1 MPKIPTFEARGS
13 IEQLAGTTSNI
24 QMGLNN
30 TLASALAPVT
40 EMVVNEKIKQNDTQ
54 NRTEALRLGNEFTRD
69 LQDIE
74 DTIANDNTGL
84 GVNKQSAN
92 AYYKEKTNN
101 LIDKFK
107 SQSSNN
113 ATATLFTNNAL
124 SAVNRGIF
132 RIDTIVDKNVFKDL
146 GNQVEQA
153 EKSLITQALFN
164 NKDANIVDEFGMLGN
179 VNDFD
184 YASLQTNL
192 TKLYTDAYSG
202 KIPAANLD
210 AIINDIPS
218 VVQGFQ
224 ANKDIYDNP
233 SFAYTE
239 LNKGENSSVYPDLKV
254 EQRTK
259 LINKVETMMAQP
271 MQKEFANVIFSLQ
284 GKGTEQPFDFDFAK
298 KILPPEEYN
307 ELITTYNLAKINAA
321 DVRLI
326 RTLSLSEADEFI
338 ESKNFGT
345 PLYEGSA
352 DLITQDKLKQSL
364 IKVRDDT
371 EKQMLE
377 DPVKLQIDS
386 NPEITEL
393 FNDYVNETDNPEIK
407 ISNLKIFTNA
417 IIKDQKKR
425 GIKNNFKILTKE
437 EATNIKNNF
446 LDTTITSEDKLKL
459 IEQLKVMYG
468 DENMGMIVNHL
479 QDEKTPETI
488 LMAIATDSPELA
500 KDLFNSSTLKQ
511 LSDRANQKEAG
522 QVASLQKLI
531 AKETEDFGQVIDSQG
546 EGSESKDAKMLRINE
561 ALLKVALVR
570 MNKNVSADDAVESA
584 ANDFLNDYVLNND
597 LTALIPKT
605 INKIPVPVV
614 AVQNKAEAILIGIK
628 DKSEGNYLDRFMGEK
643 GYMHYASSLNI
654 TNLSEE
660 EVKKQVAFT
669 IRNYSKWLNN
679 SDMTGMVLYSD
690 FSNGLQPV
698 TNSDGQRVEFY
709 FTNLPNQ
716 DPTIKD
722 TSSVYPV
729 TGDVLP
735 IIPDPFP
742 FDYMNPYDDYF
753 KYNESLIDET
763 IDEGKKNSKFP
774 VNEQSSILKTI
785 GDAIISPVAAAD
797 LSKELKEDNTF
808 INISFTEKVTNAR
821 ESILNK
827 NNEKINNE
835 NFISIWSKYYRT
847 YMKKINGKDILMSA
861 KEVENQEKKAMER
874 LNNGNYKVEPDAKP
888 AIISAVKVFKG
899 QYGLSDQKLTKII
912 ENIGQIESQYIK
924 KKQYNDGPARSY
936 WQVEPASAISFV
948 KNASPLLKGN
958 FEKEFAGIERPA
970 GTTVVKHL
978 QSLNKKQMQKLLLD
992 NGNLAATLSL
1002 GMFLNRIK

>member
-1 MPKIPTFEARGS
+1 MPKIPTFTAKGS

-30 TLASALAPVT
+30 TLASVLAPVT

-417 IIKDQKKR
+417 IIEDQKKR
-425 GIKNNFKILTKE
+425 GIERANLKILTKE
-437 EATNIKNNF
+437 EVTNIKNNF
-446 LDTTITSEDKLKL
+446 LDTTITAEDKLKL
-459 IEQLKVMYG
+459 KEQLIVMYG
-468 DENMGMIVNHL
+468 DEKMGMILNHL
-479 QDEKTPETI
+479 QDEKTSDTI

-546 EGSESKDAKMLRINE
+546 EGSESKAAKMLRINE

-584 ANDFLNDYVLNND
+584 ANDFLNDYVLNDD
-597 LTALIPKT
+597 LTALIPKI

-614 AVQNKAEAILIGIK
+614 AAQNKAEAILIGIK

-742 FDYMNPYDDYF
+742 ADYMNPYDDYF

-774 VNEQSSILKTI
+774 VTDFSIISKANAGEATLGDNFLADNNNIKMLSNFESTELKPYNLKYIVNGKEVIEDFRTVGKGHRITEAEEKSGKIHTFNIDTLTEEQVDIIFKKDLEIAIKDVDKLVTNKNINPTAYSILVQMGFQLGATGLGKFKKTI
-785 GDAIISPVAAAD
+785 KAINKLEYELASKHMLNNYEGEDYKNISKEIGKTKWHDQTPKRAKK
-797 LSKELKEDNTF
+797 LSK
-808 INISFTEKVTNAR
+808 
-821 ESILNK
+821 
-827 NNEKINNE
+827 
-835 NFISIWSKYYRT
+835 
-847 YMKKINGKDILMSA
+847 LMASL
-861 KEVENQEKKAMER
+861 EKKPQ
-874 LNNGNYKVEPDAKP
+874 LIN
-888 AIISAVKVFKG
+888 
-899 QYGLSDQKLTKII
+899 
-912 ENIGQIESQYIK
+912 ES
-924 KKQYNDGPARSY
+924 P
-936 WQVEPASAISFV
+936 
-948 KNASPLLKGN
+948 
-958 FEKEFAGIERPA
+958 
-970 GTTVVKHL
+970 
-978 QSLNKKQMQKLLLD
+978 
-992 NGNLAATLSL
+992 
-1002 GMFLNRIK
+1002 

>member
-1 MPKIPTFEARGS
+1 
-13 IEQLAGTTSNI
+13 
-24 QMGLNN
+24 MGLNN

-239 LNKGENSSVYPDLKV
+239 LNKGENSLVYPDLKV
-254 EQRTK
+254 KERTE
-259 LINKVETMMAQP
+259 LINKVKIMMAQP
-271 MQKEFANVIFSLQ
+271 MEREFANVIFSLQ

-326 RTLSLSEADEFI
+326 RTLSLSEADELI

-425 GIKNNFKILTKE
+425 GIKRANFKILTKE

-500 KDLFNSSTLKQ
+500 KDLFNSSTLKE

-546 EGSESKDAKMLRINE
+546 EGSESKAAKMLRINE

-584 ANDFLNDYVLNND
+584 ANDFLNDYVLNDD
-597 LTALIPKT
+597 LTALIPKI

-614 AVQNKAEAILIGIK
+614 AAQNKAEAILIGIK

-774 VNEQSSILKTI
+774 VEDLSELEFEKQFTGMENETANSGMIMFDASNISTLGNNFLTDSNNVKMLSNDEGTKLKPYNLEYNDLNGKKIKETFRTVGKGHRITEAEEKSGKIYNFNIDTLTEEQVDIIFKKDLEIVIKDVDKLVTNKNINPTAYSILVQMGFQLGTTGLSKFKKTIKAINEQEY
-785 GDAIISPVAAAD
+785 D
-797 LSKELKEDNTF
+797 LASKHMLNNYEGKDYKNTSKEIGKTKWHIQTTKQELKIYQN
-808 INISFTEKVTNAR
+808 
-821 ESILNK
+821 
-827 NNEKINNE
+827 
-835 NFISIWSKYYRT
+835 
-847 YMKKINGKDILMSA
+847 
-861 KEVENQEKKAMER
+861 
-874 LNNGNYKVEPDAKP
+874 
-888 AIISAVKVFKG
+888 
-899 QYGLSDQKLTKII
+899 
-912 ENIGQIESQYIK
+912 
-924 KKQYNDGPARSY
+924 
-936 WQVEPASAISFV
+936 
-948 KNASPLLKGN
+948 
-958 FEKEFAGIERPA
+958 
-970 GTTVVKHL
+970 
-978 QSLNKKQMQKLLLD
+978 
-992 NGNLAATLSL
+992 
-1002 GMFLNRIK
+1002 

>member
-239 LNKGENSSVYPDLKV
+239 LNKGENSLVYPDLKV

-326 RTLSLSEADEFI
+326 RTLSLSEANELI

-345 PLYEGSA
+345 PLYAGSA
-352 DLITQDKLKQSL
+352 DLITQDKLRQDL

-417 IIKDQKKR
+417 IIEDQKKR
-425 GIKNNFKILTKE
+425 GIERANLKILTKE
-437 EATNIKNNF
+437 EVTNIKNNF
-446 LDTTITSEDKLKL
+446 LDTTITAEDKLKL
-459 IEQLKVMYG
+459 KEQLIVMYG
-468 DENMGMIVNHL
+468 DEKMGMILNHL
-479 QDEKTPETI
+479 QDEKTSDTI

-500 KDLFNSSTLKQ
+500 KDLFNSSTLKE

-546 EGSESKDAKMLRINE
+546 EGSESKAAKMLRINE

-584 ANDFLNDYVLNND
+584 ANDFLNDYVLNDD
-597 LTALIPKT
+597 LTALIPKI

-614 AVQNKAEAILIGIK
+614 AAQNKAEAILIGIK
-628 DKSEGNYLDRFMGEK
+628 DKSEGNYLDRFMGAD

-742 FDYMNPYDDYF
+742 ADYMNPYDDYF

-774 VNEQSSILKTI
+774 VTDFSIISKANAGEATLGDKFLADNNNIKMLSNFESTELKPYNLKYIVNGKEVIEDFRTVGKGHRITEAEEKSGKIHTFNIDTLTEEQVDIIFKKDLEIAIKDVDKLVTNKNINPTAYSILVQMGFQLGATGLGKFKKTI
-785 GDAIISPVAAAD
+785 KAINKLEYELASKHMLNNYEGEDYKNISKEIGKTKWHDQTPKRAKK
-797 LSKELKEDNTF
+797 LSK
-808 INISFTEKVTNAR
+808 
-821 ESILNK
+821 
-827 NNEKINNE
+827 
-835 NFISIWSKYYRT
+835 
-847 YMKKINGKDILMSA
+847 LMASL
-861 KEVENQEKKAMER
+861 EKKPQ
-874 LNNGNYKVEPDAKP
+874 LIN
-888 AIISAVKVFKG
+888 
-899 QYGLSDQKLTKII
+899 
-912 ENIGQIESQYIK
+912 ES
-924 KKQYNDGPARSY
+924 P
-936 WQVEPASAISFV
+936 
-948 KNASPLLKGN
+948 
-958 FEKEFAGIERPA
+958 
-970 GTTVVKHL
+970 
-978 QSLNKKQMQKLLLD
+978 
-992 NGNLAATLSL
+992 
-1002 GMFLNRIK
+1002 